1 MSETPSK
8 LILFRQRYEARKSS
22 IPTTQQSNESLQLEC
37 LSDLRLLDYAPAKDV
52 YLGAPPKSRKDQGS
66 HRYLWVIDD
75 KGIPFIK
82 EMHIVALNNEFP
94 KHTNLTGGGSAYAG
108 GELWFE
114 TEESL
119 FVSGGSGRYEPID
132 AEQLEEAVSVFAAY
146 GYTVTSLGW
155 DNSISGPRRILWE
168 SK

>member
-1 MSETPSK
+1 M
-8 LILFRQRYEARKSS
+8 
-22 IPTTQQSNESLQLEC
+22 
-37 LSDLRLLDYAPAKDV
+37 
-52 YLGAPPKSRKDQGS
+52 
-66 HRYLWVIDD
+66 
-75 KGIPFIK
+75 
-82 EMHIVALNNEFP
+82 NNEFP
-94 KHTNLTGGGSAYAG
+94 KHTNLTGGGPAYAG

-132 AEQLEEAVSVFAAY
+132 AEQLEEAVSVFGAY

-155 DNSISGPRRILWE
+155 DISMDKPRRILWE